1 MKKILFLT
9 VLMNA
14 ALIIAQTPCNNGF
27 VNIGGT
33 NYPCDGLNLQSFI
46 SLSSMNATSGND
58 SWGWTDPQTGKEYAL
73 MGVNNG
79 TVFIDISNPTNPKN
93 LGKLKS
99 HNNSSS
105 AWRDIKTYNNHA
117 FIVSEASGHGMQVFD
132 LTRLR
137 GLGANASRTFT
148 VDAHYGDF
156 GKSHNIVINEN
167 TGYAYIVGASI
178 FSGGP
183 HFINIQ
189 NPSNPTNAGGYS
201 GDGYTHDAQVITY
214 NGPDPD
220 YQGREILIGSNETK
234 VVILDIT
241 NKNNPVKISS
251 LSYADFSYTH
261 QGWFTEDKR
270 YFILG
275 DEHDEMSEGFN
286 TRTLIFDFTDL
297 DAPTLKS
304 TYYGPT
310 SAIDHNGY
318 VRKNRFYL
326 ANYEAGIR
334 IIKISDIAN
343 GNMTEIN
350 SFDTYPAANSA
361 NFHGAWNIYP
371 YFESG
376 NLLVSDYTRGFF
388 LLKDPNYDNTDP
400 IALCKN
406 ITATLTSSG
415 SVTITANMLDNGSTD
430 NKGIV
435 KKTISKNI
443 FTCNDLGPNLVEFT
457 VEDDYGNTSTCTAT
471 VTVVAPTTRYISG
484 AWNNGIPGPGSNARI
499 SQNYDTATKGS
510 IEACTCEVDANKT
523 LTVAADDYI
532 NVTKNITVNGNLI
545 VEHQG
550 SVVQTAS
557 NAVVNNNG
565 VINVNYTTPFMLPRV
580 FLVMGSP
587 MTLETRQNAFAN
599 SYQFLNHITENF
611 VPNPDVQNQFPGAE
625 NFADDNRDDWANYS
639 GAIVPG
645 TGYIA
650 RPQLNGN
657 DGNRTYDM
665 TFEQGTLNSGDI
677 NFTVKYNGSRNSS
690 PNVLAN
696 PYPSAIRAVDFI
708 NANSMVNEVYF
719 WNPNTP
725 PSSSLPG
732 AYSMNFSM
740 EDISMYNLSGG
751 TYAPSD
757 PTQTPPSGYISTG
770 QGFGIKATA
779 AGVATF
785 NNSMRVIGNNNTA
798 PRPTQDGLDRIWISV
813 QNTEYNMGNNT
824 LIAFSPYATYGL
836 DLGYDS
842 RRLAT
847 VLSLYTHL
855 EDGSEELGIQ
865 SRETFEDGAK
875 VLMGFSSLLDE
886 YLEFSISI
894 KDFEGSSL
902 ENATVFLIDNVLNI
916 RTNLSEQDYTFRTE
930 KGTFDQRFTLQ
941 FKSSDILGEETAGL
955 DNVSVYPNPTTNILN
970 IVSPDAKVNVLEIFD
985 LSGRSLRKIDLSTST
1000 HYQVD
1005 LSNLQNAVYLI
1016 KIDTEKG
1023 AVTKQII
1030 KQ

>member
-1 MKKILFLT
+1 MKNLLLLA
-9 VLMNA
+9 VLMNFA
-14 ALIIAQTPCNNGF
+14 FISAQTPCS
-27 VNIGGT
+27 GG
-33 NYPCDGLNLQSFI
+33 NAGGYPCNGLTLQSFI
-46 SLSSMNATSGND
+46 SLSSMNASSGND

-79 TVFIDISNPTNPKN
+79 TVFIDISNPTSPKN
-93 LGKLKS
+93 LGKLPS
-99 HNNSSS
+99 HLNRSS

-137 GLGANASRTFT
+137 GLNTDPNRTFST
-148 VDAHYGDF
+148 DARYSAF
-156 GKSHNIVINEN
+156 GNSHNIVINED
-167 TGYAYIVGASI
+167 TGYAYVVGASI
-178 FSGGP
+178 YSGGP

-189 NPSNPTNAGGYS
+189 NPTNPTNAGGYS

-220 YQGREILIGSNETK
+220 YQGREILIGSNESK

-251 LSYADFSYTH
+251 LSYANFSYTH
-261 QGWFTEDKR
+261 QGWFTDDKR

-275 DEHDEMSEGFN
+275 DEQDEMNVGFN

-326 ANYEAGIR
+326 ANYEAGVR
-334 IIKISDIAN
+334 IINISDIAN

-350 SFDTYPAANSA
+350 SFDTYPQANSA

-388 LLKDPNYDNTDP
+388 LLKDPNYDNTNP
-400 IALCKN
+400 NALCQN

-415 SVTITANMLDNGSTD
+415 SVTITANMLDGGSTD

-435 KKTISKNI
+435 KKTISKST
-443 FTCNDLGPNLVEFT
+443 FTCNDLGPNFVDFT
-457 VEDDYGNTSTCTAT
+457 VEDDYGNKSTCTAT
-471 VTVVAPTTRYISG
+471 VTVVAPTTRYLSG
-484 AWNNGIPGPGSNARI
+484 AWNNGAPHAGSNARI
-499 SQNYDTATKGS
+499 SQNYDTSSKGS
-510 IEACTCEVDANKT
+510 IDACTCEVDANKT
-523 LTVAADDYI
+523 LTVSAEDYI
-532 NVTKNITVNGNLI
+532 NITKDITVNGNLI

-550 SVVQTAS
+550 SVVQS
-557 NAVVNNNG
+557 DDSAVVTNNG
-565 VINVNYTTPFMLPRV
+565 TINVNYTTPFMLPRV

-587 MTLETRQNAFAN
+587 MTIETRDGVFAD
-599 SYQFLNHITENF
+599 SYMFLNHLTENF
-611 VPNPDVQNQFPGAE
+611 VPNPDVEDQFPLAE
-625 NFADDNRDDWANYS
+625 NFADDNKDNWVLYS
-639 GAIVPG
+639 GTINPG
-645 TGYIA
+645 EGYIS

-657 DGNRTYDM
+657 DGNKTYDM
-665 TFEQGTLNSGDI
+665 TFEQGTLNTGDV
-677 NFTVKYNGSRNSS
+677 NFTVKYNGNRNSS

-696 PYPSAIRAVDFI
+696 PYPSAISAADFI
-708 NANSMVNEVYF
+708 NANTMVNEVYF

-725 PSSSLPG
+725 PSPSLPG
-732 AYSMNFSM
+732 AYAMNFSM

-757 PTQTPPSGYISTG
+757 PTQTLPSGYISTG

-779 AGVATF
+779 SGIASF
-785 NNSMRVIGNNNTA
+785 SNSMRVIDNNNTA
-798 PRPTQDGLDRIWISV
+798 PRPSQDGIDRVWISV
-813 QNTEYNMGNNT
+813 KNAQYNMGNNT
-824 LIAFSPYATYGL
+824 LIAFSPYATSGI
-836 DLGYDS
+836 DAGYDS

-865 SRETFEDGAK
+865 SRGTFEDGAK

-886 YLEFSISI
+886 NLEYSISV
-894 KDFEGSSL
+894 KDFQGASL
-902 ENATVFLIDNVLNI
+902 ENVSIFLIDNELNT
-916 RTNLSEQDYTFRTE
+916 RTNLSQEDYTFKIG
-930 KGTFDQRFTLQ
+930 KGTYDRRFTIQ
-941 FKSSDILGEETAGL
+941 FKSNEILGDDDAGL
-955 DNVSVYPNPTTNILN
+955 ANISVYPNPTRNILN
-970 IVSPDAKVNVLEIFD
+970 IQSPEAKVNTVEIFD
-985 LSGRSLRKIDLSTST
+985 VSGRVLRNINLSSTT
-1000 HYQVD
+1000 HYQID
-1005 LSNLQNAVYLI
+1005 LSNLQNAIYFV
-1016 KIDTEKG
+1016 KISTEIG
-1023 AVTKQII
+1023 AVTKQIV